1 MQKLEF
7 LNLEPKNTLF
17 KCFAQQLWKTIV
29 IFEISTLEFAL
40 LQSFVKKMKI
50 LKCGTKHVIFPY
62 FVAGIWKYYCHIW
75 HQCPWI
81 CLLAKFGAK
90 IKIFKFGTKNAWFG
104 YFWTGTWKLFC
115 HIWNQDPRI
124 FLIAKFRE
132 KMKMSKF
139 GTNNAL
145 FKYFWARIW
154 KWYCHIW
161 NQNPRIYLI
170 AKFLGKT
177 KTPSKMRYLGIFGL
191 GFYKTTVIFE
201 IGSFEFV
208 LLQNFVKKQKW
219 LHLGLKCHF
228 FGIFHQECL
237 IWVFLSKNFKNYCQI
252 WNQHPWI
259 CLIAKYCEIMKM
271 PKNLGPK
278 VPYLGIFGLEF

>member
-1 MQKLEF
+1 MQNKTKKKKKGNKITL
-7 LNLEPKNTLF
+7 LGSLAGMLKNYSHISNKRPPNCVIAKFSAKIRILKFRTKKYL

-50 LKCGTKHVIFPY
+50 LKCGTKHVICPY

-81 CLLAKFGAK
+81 CLLAMFSAK
-90 IKIFKFGTKNAWFG
+90 IKILKFWTKNAWFE
-104 YFWTGTWKLFC
+104 YFSTGTWKLFC

-191 GFYKTTVIFE
+191 GFYKNTVIFE

-219 LHLGLKCHF
+219 LH
-228 FGIFHQECL
+228 
-237 IWVFLSKNFKNYCQI
+237 
-252 WNQHPWI
+252 
-259 CLIAKYCEIMKM
+259 
-271 PKNLGPK
+271 
-278 VPYLGIFGLEF
+278 